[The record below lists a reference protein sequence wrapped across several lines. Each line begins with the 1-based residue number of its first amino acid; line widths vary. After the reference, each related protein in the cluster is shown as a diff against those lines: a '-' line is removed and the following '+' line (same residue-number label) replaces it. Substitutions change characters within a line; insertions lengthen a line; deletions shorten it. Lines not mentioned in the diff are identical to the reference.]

1 MDECDAS
8 LNKIL
13 DLALIMAEPDHEI
26 TKDEKQALRLS
37 IQNHSH
43 KFISHP

>member
-13 DLALIMAEPDHEI
+13 DLALKMAEPDHEI

-43 KFISHP
+43 KVSISP